1 MVYTYSIGQVLIL
14 CTSFVLCNLQD
25 EICDVPIFARIR
37 RRLLK
42 TSRYS
47 LHSSRFP
54 APSCGR
60 WTGSERKQKALF
72 ENKQIQQ
79 KRYEYKDLNR

>member
-1 MVYTYSIGQVLIL
+1 M
-14 CTSFVLCNLQD
+14 
-25 EICDVPIFARIR
+25 
-37 RRLLK
+37 K

-60 WTGSERKQKALF
+60 GTGPERKQKALF
-72 ENKQIQQ
+72 ENKQIQGLEDHVTIYKQ
-79 KRYEYKDLNR
+79 EEPSWELDEYQLQRLKELGLTDEEPKQDDFISRL